1 MMIEEVDEWGRR
13 LIHQRKVE
21 CQGYLR
27 ADGLWDIE
35 GRLSDS
41 KTHPVT
47 LAEGRIVAAGQTYH
61 GMLIRLTLDDD
72 FIVREVHVAMPD
84 VPTSQCRGA
93 IPGYE
98 KLLGERI
105 GPGFSRRI
113 KELFGGIGGC
123 VHLTELLLPMATTA
137 FQTIPMARAMV
148 APRTAADT
156 EAYSNATGQLL
167 NTCYAL
173 REDSPVAVFLKK

>member
-1 MMIEEVDEWGRR
+1 MMIDEVDEWGRR
-13 LIHQRKVE
+13 LIHRRKVE
-21 CQGYLR
+21 CLGYLR

-35 GRLSDS
+35 GRLNDS

-47 LAEGRIVAAGQTYH
+47 LAEGRVVAAGQTYH

-93 IPGYE
+93 MPGYE
-98 KLLGERI
+98 KLLGERV

-137 FQTIPMARAMV
+137 FQTLPMARSLV
-148 APRTAADT
+148 APRTPADV
-156 EAYSNATGQLL
+156 EAYRNARGQLL
-167 NTCYAL
+167 NTCHAL
-173 REDSPVAVFLKK
+173 REDSPVAVFLKD

>member
-13 LIHQRKVE
+13 LIHRRKVE

-35 GRLSDS
+35 GHLSDS

-72 FIVREVHVAMPD
+72 FIVHEVHVAIPD

-148 APRTAADT
+148 APRTPADV
-156 EAYSNATGQLL
+156 EAYRNATGRLL
-167 NTCYAL
+167 NTCHAL
-173 REDSPVAVFLKK
+173 REDSPVAVLLKK

>member
-13 LIHQRKVE
+13 LIHRRKVE

-27 ADGLWDIE
+27 VDGLWDIE

-47 LAEGRIVAAGQTYH
+47 LAEGRIVAAEQTYH

-72 FIVREVHVAMPD
+72 FIVHEVHVAMPD

-123 VHLTELLLPMATTA
+123 VHLTELLLPIATTA

-148 APRTAADT
+148 APRTTADT